1 MAGEAL
7 AAGTASVLGAA
18 LAVAATAFV
27 LWNSTADQRTK
38 FTAQLDALSAKVDK
52 TSAAVA
58 DLAAKPASAPS
69 AGPAPALGGIEASL
83 AKLSAK
89 LDATDKTLTA
99 LTAKIDAT
107 DKALADIKAAS
118 GGVGDLKTSTA
129 AQGQALQKIA
139 ASVDGIKTATE
150 AQKTAIA
157 SLSTS
162 LSTPTTT
169 VAKDTTQAET
179 AKAPAERELMVVYVP
194 QSAVAATGAPP
205 ALTVRFARTGG
216 VNANTQTQTVAA
228 DLKKIIG
235 DRKGCVVT
243 VAGYADTL
251 GNDAVNLAVS
261 RERAQMVANG
271 LRTALPGV
279 EVKEVAWGERHLA
292 VWTPDEKVEM
302 ANRRVDINVECKG

>member
-7 AAGTASVLGAA
+7 AAGTAAVLGTVVAV
-18 LAVAATAFV
+18 VAAGFV
-27 LWNSTADQRTK
+27 MWKSTEEQRTK
-38 FTAQLDALSAKVDK
+38 FVTQIETLSAKVDK
-52 TSAAVA
+52 TSAALA
-58 DLAAKPASAPS
+58 DLAAKPASTPS

-89 LDATDKTLTA
+89 LDATDKTLAA
-99 LTAKIDAT
+99 LATKIDAA
-107 DKALADIKAAS
+107 DKALADIKSAS
-118 GGVGDLKTSTA
+118 GGVGDLKSAAA
-129 AQGQALQKIA
+129 AQNQALQRIA

-157 SLSTS
+157 SLST
-162 LSTPTTT
+162 PTTT
-169 VAKDTTQAET
+169 VAKDTAQAET
-179 AKAPAERELMVVYVP
+179 AKAAAERELMVVYVP
-194 QSAVAATGAPP
+194 QSAVAAAGAPP

-235 DRKGCVVT
+235 NRKGCVVT

-251 GNDAVNLAVS
+251 GSDSVNLAVS

-271 LRTALPGV
+271 LRTALPGI

-302 ANRRVDINVECKG
+302 ANRRVDINVECK